1 MLVAREEA
9 AEAAERGWKEDKA
22 QLVKHLSSCQN
33 ELAVLQS
40 RLNLKNR
47 ETRNLDDLET
57 RLRPLVV
64 VAAAVVVVGV
74 PVVFLGYADRRWGA
88 VVGVRCEGLVCNPAI
103 VCCYL
108 SNRGLIK
115 LSARPLSLFLLL
127 IVCFLCSRHAD
138 AGAGRFASRLPR
150 RQDVVTSRREQGPVR
165 LLNGNPT
172 MATPLP
178 LFCVNLPVYG
188 IVSRICVGSWA
199 RWRKSIG

>member
-74 PVVFLGYADRRWGA
+74 PVV
-88 VVGVRCEGLVCNPAI
+88 
-103 VCCYL
+103 
-108 SNRGLIK
+108 
-115 LSARPLSLFLLL
+115 
-127 IVCFLCSRHAD
+127 
-138 AGAGRFASRLPR
+138 
-150 RQDVVTSRREQGPVR
+150 
-165 LLNGNPT
+165 
-172 MATPLP
+172 
-178 LFCVNLPVYG
+178 
-188 IVSRICVGSWA
+188 VSRICRSVW
-199 RWRKSIG
+199 